1 MNKTKQSGFTLV
13 EIAIVLVIVG
23 LLLGAVL
30 KGQELIF
37 NSKVKSTFNM
47 SKEIA
52 AAMYSYQD
60 RYRFLPGDDLQAS
73 TRFPAASPVP
83 TNGDGAGFI
92 NWATWPCLAA
102 SAGENCQTFYHMR
115 LAGFLAGNG
124 AESPITAFG
133 GRTALAQGNVF
144 ITGGPAG
151 PTFAMEAVSLTH
163 KAMSMMDTNFDDG
176 NPATGSIRC
185 NSFTTYNMS
194 TPDAFMGG
202 WCAIPL

>member
-1 MNKTKQSGFTLV
+1 MRTKAQLGFTLV

-23 LLLGAVL
+23 LLLGGVL

-37 NSKVKSTFNM
+37 NSKVKATFNM
-47 SKEIA
+47 SKEIS

-60 RYRFLPGDDLQAS
+60 RYRFLPGDDSRAS
-73 TRFPAASPVP
+73 TRFPAATPVP

-92 NWATWPCLAA
+92 NWATWPCQAT

-115 LAGFLAGNG
+115 LGGFLSGNG
-124 AESPITAFG
+124 SESPVTPFG

-144 ITGGPAG
+144 ITAGPAG

-163 KAMSMMDTNFDDG
+163 KVMSMMDTNFDDG
-176 NPATGSIRC
+176 VPNTGSIRC
-185 NSFTTYNMS
+185 NSYTTYNMS
-194 TPDAFMGG
+194 TPDAYLGG